1 MHSLLCWTRNGA
13 GATAWWPKMVNAAE
27 AVERGPDASL
37 DGMHMKKWPAPNGF
51 YHAPSEHDVMASLFE
66 LERALKR

>member
-1 MHSLLCWTRNGA
+1 
-13 GATAWWPKMVNAAE
+13 MVNAAE

-51 YHAPSEHDVMASLFE
+51 YHAPSEHGVMASLFE